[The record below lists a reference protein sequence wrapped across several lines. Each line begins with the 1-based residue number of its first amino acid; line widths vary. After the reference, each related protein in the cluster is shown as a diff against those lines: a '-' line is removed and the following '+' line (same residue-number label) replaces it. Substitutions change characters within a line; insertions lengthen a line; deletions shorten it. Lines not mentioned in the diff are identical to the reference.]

1 MHILS
6 NALPK
11 RMTAYIITIV
21 QTPAFAVVQREDTIL
36 GKKSIKKDK
45 NIYQLSREELELTRE
60 SASERM
66 GCISADRIE
75 KIESEKSLAHPDE
88 VMVMADAYK
97 KPNLC
102 NYFCSHECPIGREYV
117 PEIQPK
123 DLSQIVLEM
132 LASLNTIDKHR
143 DRLIEITADGKIG
156 KDEMTDFQKIQEQLS
171 KISLSVESLR
181 LWVEDTI
188 ANGKITSEK
197 Q

>member
-1 MHILS
+1 MYILS
-6 NALPK
+6 NALLK

-21 QTPAFAVVQREDTIL
+21 QTPAFAVVQREDIIL

-156 KDEMTDFQKIQEQLS
+156 TDEMTDFQTIQEQLS

-188 ANGKITSEK
+188 ANGKITPGK
-197 Q
+197 K